1 MCNRWWGTHYITMRQ
16 TIQFIFVF
24 LCMSIWGQKEHYTSD
39 PIMWNGEFSDEYSLC
54 VMNRRYELTALG
66 NLKYDVPH
74 GKWLY
79 LARDSVVKQM
89 GEYKNGLRHG
99 FWINYDEHG
108 NVQSSGKYKKG
119 KLHGEWTFYD
129 IIRIYKNGERIK

>member
-1 MCNRWWGTHYITMRQ
+1 MWQLVICILIFPVQ
-16 TIQFIFVF
+16 TV
-24 LCMSIWGQKEHYTSD
+24 WGQVEHYSSD
-39 PIMWNGEFSDEYSLC
+39 PIIWNGEFSDEYSLC
-54 VMNRRYELTALG
+54 VMNRRYELAALG
-66 NLKYDVPH
+66 NLKHNLPH

-79 LARDSVVKQM
+79 VSVDSIIQCV

-99 FWINYDEHG
+99 LWMSYDDYG